1 MGREVSRRVAPGLA
15 ELQDRFAVWRGNKR
29 RGARIPEDLWQ
40 AATALA
46 GELGVSQ
53 VSQTLGLSYHTLKR
67 RVLGNGTP
75 ETQRGPGTVPPAFIE
90 FPLEGVTPA
99 ARCVV
104 EFERAGC
111 KLTIRL
117 ANHRLDEVAPLV
129 EGLWRSGR

>member
-1 MGREVSRRVAPGLA
+1 MGRGVSPRIAPGLA
-15 ELQDRFAVWRGNKR
+15 ELQGRFAVWRSNKR

-67 RVLGNGTP
+67 RVLGNGTT
-75 ETQRGPGTVPPAFIE
+75 ETQRGPETVPPAFIE
-90 FPLEGVTPA
+90 FPLEGVMPTA
-99 ARCVV
+99 QCVV

-117 ANHRLDEVAPLV
+117 TNHRLDEVAPLV
-129 EGLWRSGR
+129 EGLWRAGR